1 MNLKGGIIL
10 TKEYIE
16 TEILD
21 LALEEGLTN
30 GEEVLTA
37 FYQKKGYI
45 NSGKS
50 LNAFIEK
57 LKQGYE
63 TVELKLNPKS
73 NKGKGDRPYA
83 GKKRVY
89 IVGNKRKVFV
99 PRKLKYSAQGQPLST
114 NGKILFESI
123 KQQINSGTVDTTE
136 GTIATWLDRLNFPFM
151 QMNLKSP
158 QSTHMRKQLQPL
170 ALCKNDFYNE
180 QVILQEFILHYN
192 YYSNAVLKRFF
203 KKFKEEKIFNLK
215 IRCYGKVQ
223 GEGKS
228 ITSELYKKFTE
239 REQELLKVHGLS
251 RYEYN
256 RIFALSQ
263 FQDKVRSSKIILQI
277 QEELFKE
284 FNFLYVY
291 QTFEIQDVSKSIPI
305 KDRSLTK
312 KYMKKLYDNYF
323 LEVVYKYRY
332 KNYEEHYRKSTYF
345 YRAFYYLTATLI
357 LEQPNGNLLQRFE
370 QDLKTF
376 IRRHDSYYR
385 CVLEG
390 YFKEKKKEALTFS
403 ELRRRVKWSDKKRKQ
418 FYHNRYNKVEGIN
431 YDF

>member
-1 MNLKGGIIL
+1 MNLKGGVVL
-10 TKEYIE
+10 TKEYTEI
-16 TEILD
+16 EILD

-37 FYQKKGYI
+37 FYQEKGYI

-50 LNAFIEK
+50 LNTFIEK

-89 IVGNKRKVFV
+89 IIGGKRKVFV
-99 PRKLKYSAQGQPLST
+99 PRESKYSTQGQPLST

-123 KQQINSGTVDTTE
+123 EQQINSGTIDTTE
-136 GTIATWLDRLNFPFM
+136 GTITAWLDRLNFPFI

-158 QSTHMRKQLQPL
+158 QSIHMIKQLQPL
-170 ALCKNDFYNE
+170 ALRKNDFYNE
-180 QVILQEFILHYN
+180 QVILQEFMLHYN
-192 YYSNAVLKRFF
+192 YYSNSVLKRFF
-203 KKFKEEKIFNLK
+203 KKFKAEKIFDLK

-223 GEGKS
+223 GHGKS
-228 ITSELYKKFTE
+228 ITSELYERFMK

-263 FQDKVRSSKIILQI
+263 FQDTAKSSEIVLKI
-277 QEELFKE
+277 QEKLFKE
-284 FNFLYVY
+284 FNLLYVY
-291 QTFEIQDVSKSIPI
+291 QTFEVQNISKVISIED
-305 KDRSLTK
+305 KDLAK

-323 LEVVYKYRY
+323 LETVYKYRY
-332 KNYEEHYRKSTYF
+332 KNYEEHYQKSTYF

-357 LEQPNGNLLQRFE
+357 LEQPDENLLQRFE
-370 QDLKTF
+370 KDLKTF

-390 YFKEKKKEALTFS
+390 YFKEKKKEQLTFS
-403 ELRRRVKWSDKKRKQ
+403 ELRKRVHWSDEKRKQ
-418 FYHNRYNKVEGIN
+418 FYYNRYKKVEGIN